1 MDQRRYDHLEQA
13 IQDLGSPS
21 SFMRAPVRQA
31 KDDARAALAAFQQ
44 QPLPPGL
51 RRAATL
57 LGERLEA
64 IQIHQP
70 ALDWPLLLQAWETL
84 EREAAGEAQE

>member
-1 MDQRRYDHLEQA
+1 MDQRLYDQLEQA
-13 IQDLGSPS
+13 VQDLGAPS

-44 QPLPPGL
+44 QQLSPGL
-51 RRAATL
+51 RRASIL
-57 LGERLEA
+57 LGERLEE

-70 ALDWPLLLQAWETL
+70 ALNWPLLLHAWEAL
-84 EREAAGEAQE
+84 ERETANEGSE